1 MWTVVDGPVS
11 ECTYPKSLEMV
22 LKAASTMDLLA
33 YVMGKTE
40 GTNFCSEVIRPPL
53 VRLDKMKINIGFDGR
68 VCSITALSAM
78 IGEPSSP
85 CE

>member
-11 ECTYPKSLEMV
+11 ELPIPNLWKCV

-33 YVMGKTE
+33 YVTGKTE